1 MKLTKKVS
9 KVTWKRC
16 LTAMLSFCL
25 CLTCIPITA
34 SAKDEQEAKE
44 VKTEQKVS
52 SRAAMARS
60 YAPEYAS
67 EEDTEA
73 IETAPSLTLEEAHS
87 VSINSVGG
95 KQWFTFTPDETKTY
109 YFYSLNSSQDE
120 EGLDPYGALYKKDV
134 SGKYVCIDQD
144 DDHYY
149 NDWTSLG
156 GLDFCIDIKLYTGTT
171 YYLCAS
177 LHEDSLTGTYYIKV
191 SDTDPTA
198 LTEEMIGTPDQITA
212 IDTFYNVSLNS
223 SDGRKWFTFTPSE
236 SGIYYFYSESTIDT
250 YGSLYKQV
258 EDVYT
263 YLDSNDNNSYDDVV
277 HSVSDNPYD
286 FCMVDY
292 LEAGVIYCLGTRLS
306 GESDNQAFTVKVSKN
321 NPYAITNAIV
331 GNPESIRLNE
341 TKNVSIEAAGATK
354 WFTFT
359 PSETGT
365 YYFYSKGEEDSVAGF
380 YTFNSDNGTYNQ
392 VAWNDDS
399 DENLNFNLPMDLE
412 ANQIY
417 YLAAS
422 LLSSYDTGSFTVGLS
437 TNPNAYKEDSQPTP
451 TPEPVKPAPSATTQ
465 IKAPTK
471 PAQPT
476 GIPTT
481 GISVAKKSI
490 ALKKGGKI
498 KLSTILNPLNST
510 DSITFSSSKPKVAQ
524 VSQNGTVKAKK
535 PGKAK
540 ITIRTS
546 SGKTVVV
553 TVNVK
558 KNAVKTKKVSMKK
571 KLTVQNGTVR
581 FLSYKVNPKQSTD
594 KMKWKSSKKGVVS
607 VDSNGKIT
615 AKKKGKAV
623 ITLSIGNKKASCK
636 ITVK

>member
-67 EEDTEA
+67 EEDKEA
-73 IETAPSLTLEEAHS
+73 IETATSLTLERIQS
-87 VSINSVGG
+87 VTIDSAGG
-95 KQWFTFTPDETKTY
+95 KQWFTFTPQESGTY
-109 YFYSLNSSQDE
+109 YFYSLNSNQDGE
-120 EGLDPYGALYKKDV
+120 SSDPYGALYKKDS
-134 SGKYVCIDQD
+134 SGKYVCMDQD

-149 NDWTSLG
+149 NDWTSLR
-156 GLDFCIDIKLYTGTT
+156 GLDFCINIDLEANTT

-177 LHEDSLTGTYYIKV
+177 LYDENATGTYDIKV
-191 SDTDPTA
+191 SVTDPTV
-198 LTEEMIGTPDQITA
+198 LTETAMGEVTPITT
-212 IDTFYNVSLNS
+212 DTSYNVSLES
-223 SDGRKWFTFTPSE
+223 LDDEQWFTFTPSQ
-236 SGIYYFYSESTIDT
+236 SGTYYFYSESTIDT
-250 YGSLYKQV
+250 YGSLYQIIDG
-258 EDVYT
+258 EYT
-263 YLDSNDNNSYDDVV
+263 YLNSNDNYYGQLHNVIKNS
-277 HSVSDNPYD
+277 ND
-286 FCMVDY
+286 FCFSHHLEQGVTYYLRATLSDY
-292 LEAGVIYCLGTRLS
+292 YDETNFVI
-306 GESDNQAFTVKVSKN
+306 KVSQN
-321 NPYAITNAIV
+321 NPYVITNAIV
-331 GNPESIRLNE
+331 GNPEIIRLNDIK
-341 TKNVSIEAAGATK
+341 TVSIQTPGAAK
-354 WFTFT
+354 WFKFT
-359 PSETGT
+359 PSESGT
-365 YYFYSKGEEDSVAGF
+365 YYFYSKGEEDPVGGLYYYDNTTKEYSF
-380 YTFNSDNGTYNQ
+380 WNSD
-392 VAWNDDS
+392 DDY
-399 DENLNFNLPMDLE
+399 DEDGNFNLVMHLE
-412 ANQIY
+412 ANQTY
-417 YLAAS
+417 YLAANFY
-422 LLSSYDTGSFTVGLS
+422 SSYDTGSFTVGLS

-476 GIPTT
+476 GIPAT